1 MNRFIQLLQKEIVS
15 TIEGLTGQTAV
26 LTLESEQE
34 IDPTTKVEPPLA
46 LIKIDADEGDK
57 GSLEVA
63 FAVPLATALSDL
75 MLGGE
80 GEEQEQMS
88 ADDLDAIKEIVS
100 NIFGALST
108 TLGAQKEL
116 PPLNFTIKEASS
128 VEEETSDFASMAR
141 LYTYQ
146 FNIANTSAH
155 MVIAVDKNFLKN
167 FGTPAE
173 SGEEMLPEAAC
184 TPASKS
190 LSEEELKNISLIMDV
205 QLPVRVRIG
214 TKTVLLKDVLSMDIG
229 SVVELDQLANEP
241 LDVLVGD
248 KVIAKGEVVIV
259 DGNFGVQ
266 IIEIGTPKERLNQLQ

>member
-1 MNRFIQLLQKEIVS
+1 MNRFIQLLQNEIVS
-15 TIEGLTGQTAV
+15 TIEGLTGQTPV
-26 LTLESEQE
+26 LTLENEQE
-34 IDPTTKVEPPLA
+34 IDATTRIEPPLA
-46 LIKIDADEGDK
+46 LIKIDAEGGEK
-57 GSLEVA
+57 GRLEVA
-63 FAVPLATALSDL
+63 MAVTLATALSDL

-88 ADDLDAIKEIVS
+88 PDDLDATKEIVS
-100 NIFGALST
+100 NIFGALAT

-116 PPLNFTIKEASS
+116 PALSFGVTDAQI
-128 VEEETSDFASMAR
+128 VEEQTSDFEHMAR

-146 FNIANTSAH
+146 FQVANTSAH
-155 MVIAVDKNFLKN
+155 FLVAVDRTFLDN
-167 FGTPAE
+167 FGTQ
-173 SGEEMLPEAAC
+173 EEQNTPSEEACA
-184 TPASKS
+184 PQQEPP

-214 TKTVLLKDVLSMDIG
+214 TKTVLLKDVLGMDIG

-266 IIEIGTPKERLNQLQ
+266 IIEIGTPRERLSQLK

>member
-15 TIEGLTGQTAV
+15 TIEGLTGQSPL

-34 IDPTTKVEPPLA
+34 IDASTHVEPPLA

-57 GSLEVA
+57 GTLEIA
-63 FAVPLATALSDL
+63 FAVPLATVLSDL

-80 GEEQEQMS
+80 GEEQERMTE
-88 ADDLDAIKEIVS
+88 DDLDATKEIVS

-108 TLGAQKEL
+108 TLSAQKEL
-116 PPLNFTIKEASS
+116 PPLGFTIKEAAI
-128 VEEETSDFASMAR
+128 VENETSDFAQMAR

-155 MVIAVDKNFLKN
+155 MVIAVDNRFLEN

-173 SGEEMLPEAAC
+173 SGKEAH
-184 TPASKS
+184 PAPSHAAPS
-190 LSEEELKNISLIMDV
+190 GLSEEELKNISLIMDV
-205 QLPVRVRIG
+205 QLPIRVRIG
-214 TKTVLLKDVLSMDIG
+214 TKTVLLKDVLGMDIG

-266 IIEIGTPKERLNQLQ
+266 IIEIGSPKERLSQLQ